1 MSDLQDTT
9 EILYFITLP
18 VMKLKFS
25 LKLLGFREN
34 QISCFRYIK
43 TFILSNKPVEMKTS
57 SEGAGSLSKN
67 VSQFGHLTK
76 TIVRLK
82 AFKMPRNT

>member
-9 EILYFITLP
+9 EILYWHTP

-43 TFILSNKPVEMKTS
+43 TFILSSRPVEMKKS

-76 TIVRLK
+76 KIVQLK
-82 AFKMPRNT
+82 SFKMPRNT